1 MSQSSTIYISAL
13 VCVCVR
19 VCSCESAP
27 GGDEGGVVGVC
38 MFLSILTAG

>member
-13 VCVCVR
+13 VCVR
-19 VCSCESAP
+19 SCESAP

-38 MFLSILTAG
+38 ILSILTAG